1 MNKSLIIF
9 LITLVVA
16 IGFNMAWGLSNTM
29 LETPEYELIKKS
41 GSFEIRKY
49 APMVVARTQV
59 SSDYSEATSR
69 GFSSIAKYIFG
80 GNDAVSYTHL
90 TLPTKA

>member
-9 LITLVVA
+9 LITLVAA
-16 IGFNMAWGLSNTM
+16 IGFNMVWGLSNNM

-69 GFSSIAKYIFG
+69 GFCLLYTSPSPRDLSTSRMPSSA
-80 GNDAVSYTHL
+80 
-90 TLPTKA
+90 

>member
-9 LITLVVA
+9 LITLVAA

-41 GSFEIRKY
+41 GSFEIRK
-49 APMVVARTQV
+49 
-59 SSDYSEATSR
+59 
-69 GFSSIAKYIFG
+69 
-80 GNDAVSYTHL
+80 
-90 TLPTKA
+90 

>member
-9 LITLVVA
+9 LITLVAA
-16 IGFNMAWGLSNTM
+16 IGFNMVWGLSNSM

-59 SSDYSEATSR
+59 SSD
-69 GFSSIAKYIFG
+69 
-80 GNDAVSYTHL
+80 
-90 TLPTKA
+90 